1 MAYVERRLLADV
13 HAADLIRQ
21 HADNRLGSV
30 YAVSGLPAT
39 RLLQRVKKELVHD
52 KMLTMLYF
60 QTDEPQ
66 TYW

>member
-1 MAYVERRLLADV
+1 MAYVERSLLADV

-39 RLLQRVKKELVHD
+39 RLLRRVKKELVHD
-52 KMLTMLYF
+52 KMLTVLSS
-60 QTDEPQ
+60 
-66 TYW
+66 